1 MSRYYIWTRP
11 FLTGVFAAPCA
22 CSSSPLALL
31 PFFQMNDSD
40 LHQPSPPGPAQR
52 LLRAAQRRVLTVF
65 GRIKVYLKPPAVLL
79 AYDPGSYKVNGK
91 DCRTLISQLQPGD
104 ILLRSFDNYLDG
116 HVIRRTRTV
125 DGPKVG
131 VFTHVAIYVGEL
143 TQHDRPSLASL
154 AHGYDWST
162 DTSPA
167 PGLALEAFREAQRVR
182 HFDQVVTQPNQM
194 VIHAMA
200 DGVKVEDIL
209 TFARCDH
216 LLVLRLPTALTH
228 QPRRDAG
235 TDVPDASLQNEHQRK
250 LHADLLCG
258 KAVPAVEVVAL
269 ARELA
274 MGMVGA
280 DYDFNC
286 DDVKKHHYFSCAE
299 LVYYCYRTVADY
311 LDIVPRDHSL
321 WIPWTRWRVPGTK
334 RRTLAPDDFMR
345 GSLRWKPQA
354 GDNTLRRGLQ
364 RVWMSHTLNDDF
376 LDQRSQH

>member
-1 MSRYYIWTRP
+1 MSE
-11 FLTGVFAAPCA
+11 FDVLTHKP
-22 CSSSPLALL
+22 
-31 PFFQMNDSD
+31 Q
-40 LHQPSPPGPAQR
+40 PPGPARR
-52 LLRAAQRRVLTVF
+52 LIRGAQRSILTVF

-116 HVIRRTRTV
+116 HFIRRTRTA

-143 TQHDRPSLASL
+143 GPNDRPALASL
-154 AHGYDWST
+154 VHGYDWRT

-167 PGLALEAFREAQRVR
+167 PGPALEAFREAQRVR
-182 HFDQVVTQPNQM
+182 HFDGVVTQPNQM

-216 LLVLRLPTALTH
+216 LLVLRLPETLRHAPKAPADTTDTTATTAS
-228 QPRRDAG
+228 PRD
-235 TDVPDASLQNEHQRK
+235 PSLRNEHQRT
-250 LHADLLCG
+250 LHAEMLLG
-258 KAVPAVEVVAL
+258 KPVPASEVIAL

-274 MGMVGA
+274 LGMVGA

-321 WIPWTRWRVPGTK
+321 WVPWTRWRVPYTR

-345 GSLRWKPQA
+345 GSLRCKPNA
-354 GDNTLRRGLQ
+354 DENHSRGGLQ
-364 RVWMSHTLNDDF
+364 RVWMSHTLNDDL
-376 LDQRSQH
+376 LDERSQH